1 MHNHT
6 VILFF
11 FLICEVFVV
20 DVALLYHHGFPK
32 SCKAD
37 SERVVCLK

>member
-1 MHNHT
+1 MYFG
-6 VILFF
+6 IY
-11 FLICEVFVV
+11 EVFVV

-37 SERVVCLK
+37 SEIVACLK